1 MTAIDETILS
11 LAPYAAIASGL
22 FWLIYL
28 GSVMVEYTGKVPFTT
43 AFMALSISSGV
54 LQALPILVPAAAL
67 FEAFGGG
74 ETALNVAGLISAC
87 ASVLLISISILKMI
101 EVETRFEDVSDLM
114 QAGFGLLGFW
124 LLAVSIMGGI
134 SALLPSYL
142 NILGVVAAIGMVS
155 ASVLVLIYGPI
166 SPGIKNEHVPPAV
179 VSLSYLLGGIGFIG
193 YPVWAILLGI
203 SSLTN

>member
-1 MTAIDETILS
+1 MTPIDETILS
-11 LAPYAAIASGL
+11 LAPYAAIASGI

-28 GSVMVEYTGKVPFTT
+28 GSVMLEYTGRVPFTT

-54 LQALPILVPAAAL
+54 FQALPILIPAAAL
-67 FEAFGGG
+67 FQAFGGG
-74 ETALNVAGLISAC
+74 QTAINVAGLISAC
-87 ASVLLISISILKMI
+87 ASALLISISILKMI
-101 EVETRFEDVSDLM
+101 EAETRFEDVSDLM
-114 QAGFGLLGFW
+114 QAGFGLLGVW
-124 LLAVSIMGGI
+124 LLAVSIMGAI

-142 NILGVVAAIGMVS
+142 NVLGVVAAIGVMG
-155 ASVLVLIYGPI
+155 ASVIVLIYGPI
-166 SPGIKNEHVPPAV
+166 SPGIRNERVPPAA